1 MSPLREIALVVEREL
16 VRNLRSA
23 KGLVLAG
30 ICVLGGVGTTLVTL
44 SAQGRIGSKFGAES
58 VHSMR
63 EEAIA
68 QVYGKEIGK
77 ALAGMPEVLFV
88 LMSGTLALAA
98 LLAVFVGFDTVAG
111 DLQHRAVRYWTVRT
125 RRSSYFVGKYLG
137 MFAVASTMT
146 LLMNVVCWIVILAK
160 SSVPVSDVVV
170 WGFRLWLVTLP
181 VSAAWCALVAF
192 FSGLFRTP
200 ILALLTSAF
209 AWLVLLVT
217 YGIGRASDND
227 TITWVHPS
235 GFDRLLLS
243 PSPDKFG
250 LGLLAS
256 GLFAALFLGAALLL
270 FQQRDA

>member
-1 MSPLREIALVVEREL
+1 M
-16 VRNLRSA
+16 RNLRSA

-125 RRSSYFVGKYLG
+125 RRSSYFVGKYVG
-137 MFAVASTMT
+137 MFAVASALT
-146 LLMNVVCWIVILAK
+146 LLMNLVCWVVILAK
-160 SSVPVSDVVV
+160 SSIPVSDVVV

-181 VSAAWCALVAF
+181 VSAAWCALGVF

-227 TITWVHPS
+227 SITWVHPS

-250 LGLLAS
+250 LGLLAA